1 MATNPHFEIDTFVSK
16 FRNLWQAGRK
26 ASLTLESD
34 AGKAWVS
41 LYLDLGALPLSLDQ
55 PQHQQSSR
63 RNGPSQ
69 RRRRERR
76 AVARQVVVVAEK
88 AVDSAE
94 KADDNSIEKM
104 SADAEKAEAATNVIG
119 NSENEVAEEASTNKL
134 VIELPKE
141 QDMPVDNIPQVDGQE
156 EGVQGEDKVTYTFVS
171 DFGEEDILYSLS
183 ELFPDTDNLE
193 TKLVSRIQVRPRSA
207 HHMCT
212 VTVKQV
218 GGRISW
224 PKMAPSNEEVFM
236 DLKRIKP

>member
-1 MATNPHFEIDTFVSK
+1 MIIQLK
-16 FRNLWQAGRK
+16 
-26 ASLTLESD
+26 
-34 AGKAWVS
+34 
-41 LYLDLGALPLSLDQ
+41 
-55 PQHQQSSR
+55 
-63 RNGPSQ
+63 
-69 RRRRERR
+69 
-76 AVARQVVVVAEK
+76 
-88 AVDSAE
+88 
-94 KADDNSIEKM
+94 KM